1 MSEYTFTYNLFSTPL
16 YGKVLNI
23 DTKKIVSQ
31 LQKYDFHNAGFGSML
46 NDTKEIADQSNC
58 LNVLNDKQ
66 FKDLKKVLMNEFYL
80 FTKDHMRYT
89 NQFEITTSWFT
100 KTLKGQSSNWHNHNN
115 AMYSA
120 VLYLQTDENSGTISF
135 NKYENKRF
143 ELEVQ
148 DFNIL
153 NSTEW
158 KIGPVNGLF
167 LIFPSEIYHKA
178 QENKSDIV
186 RHSLALN
193 FLPTGLLGRT
203 SADSHAK
210 INVGK

>member
-1 MSEYTFTYNLFSTPL
+1 MNGHTFTYNLFSTPL

-31 LQKYDFHNAGFGSML
+31 LQKYDFHNAGFGSKL

-115 AMYSA
+115 SMYSA

-143 ELEVQ
+143 DLEVQ
-148 DFNIL
+148 DCNIL
-153 NSTEW
+153 NSPEW
-158 KIGPVNGLF
+158 KITPVNGLF
-167 LIFPSEIYHKA
+167 LIFPSEIYHKV

-193 FLPTGLLGRT
+193 FLPTGLLGHT
-203 SADSHAK
+203 ADSRAK
-210 INVGK
+210 INVEK

>member
-1 MSEYTFTYNLFSTPL
+1 MNGHTFTYNLFSTPL

-31 LQKYDFHNAGFGSML
+31 LQKYDFHNAGFGSKL

-115 AMYSA
+115 SMYSA
-120 VLYLQTDENSGTISF
+120 VLYLQTDENSGVISF

-158 KIGPVNGLF
+158 KIRPVNGLF

-178 QENKSDIV
+178 HENKSDIV

-193 FLPTGLLGRT
+193 FLPTGLLGVT
-203 SADSHAK
+203 SGDSHAK

>member
-1 MSEYTFTYNLFSTPL
+1 MTGYTSIYNLFSTPV
-16 YGKVLNI
+16 YAKVLNI

-31 LQKYDFHNAGFGSML
+31 LQKYDFHNAGFDDSP
-46 NDTKEIADQSNC
+46 DVKEIAAASNC
-58 LNVLNDKQ
+58 LDVLNDKK

-80 FTKDHMRYT
+80 FTEEHMRYI
-89 NQFEITTSWFT
+89 NEFKITTSWFT
-100 KTLKGQSSNWHNHNN
+100 KSIKGQSSNWHNHNN
-115 AMYSA
+115 SMYSA
-120 VLYLQTDENSGTISF
+120 VLYLQTDENSGAISF

-143 ELEVQ
+143 DLEVQ

-158 KIGPVNGLF
+158 KITPVNGLF
-167 LIFPSEIYHKA
+167 LIFPSEIYHKT

-203 SADSHAK
+203 SGDSHAK
-210 INVGK
+210 INVEK

>member
-1 MSEYTFTYNLFSTPL
+1 MSGYTFLYNAFSTPI

-31 LQKYDFHNAGFGSML
+31 LQKYDFHNAGFDDFPGV
-46 NDTKEIADQSNC
+46 KEIAGASKRVD
-58 LNVLNDKQ
+58 VLNDKK

-80 FTKDHMRYT
+80 FTEEHMRYI
-89 NQFEITTSWFT
+89 NEFKITTSWFT
-100 KTLKGQSSNWHNHNN
+100 KSIKGQSSNWHNHNN
-115 AMYSA
+115 SMYSA
-120 VLYLQTDENSGTISF
+120 VLYLQTDENSGAISF

-143 ELEVQ
+143 DLEVQ

-158 KIGPVNGLF
+158 KITPVNGLF

>member
-1 MSEYTFTYNLFSTPL
+1 MSEYTFIDNLFSTPL
-16 YGKVLNI
+16 YGKALNI
-23 DTKKIVSQ
+23 NTNKIVSE
-31 LQKYDFHNAGFGSML
+31 LQKYDFHNAGFDDFP
-46 NDTKEIADQSNC
+46 DTKEIAAASNC
-58 LNVLNDKQ
+58 LNVLNNKK
-66 FKDLKKVLMNEFYL
+66 FKDLKKVLMNEFHL
-80 FTKDHMRYT
+80 FTKEHMRYT
-89 NQFEITTSWFT
+89 NQFKITTSWFT
-100 KTLKGQSSNWHNHNN
+100 KASKGQSSNFHNHNN
-115 AMYSA
+115 SMYSA
-120 VLYLQTDENSGTISF
+120 VLYLQTDENSGAISF

-143 ELEVQ
+143 DLEVQ

-158 KIGPVNGLF
+158 KITPVNGLF

-203 SADSHAK
+203 DADSHAK
-210 INVGK
+210 INIEK

>member
-1 MSEYTFTYNLFSTPL
+1 MSEYTFIDNLFSTPL
-16 YGKVLNI
+16 YGKALNI
-23 DTKKIVSQ
+23 NTNKIVSE
-31 LQKYDFHNAGFGSML
+31 LQKYDFHNAGFDDFP
-46 NDTKEIADQSNC
+46 DTKEIAAASNC
-58 LNVLNDKQ
+58 LNVLNNKK
-66 FKDLKKVLMNEFYL
+66 FKDLKKVLMNEFHL
-80 FTKDHMRYT
+80 FTKEHMRYT
-89 NQFEITTSWFT
+89 NQFKITTSWFT
-100 KTLKGQSSNWHNHNN
+100 KALKGQSSNWHNHNN
-115 AMYSA
+115 SMYSA
-120 VLYLQTDENSGTISF
+120 VLYLQTDENSGAISF

-143 ELEVQ
+143 DLEVQ

-158 KIGPVNGLF
+158 KITPVNGLF